1 VVILWVC
8 ILLSWGSVRSVVG
21 CHCIFYY
28 VLCWTSRDHLGAP
41 FKPFQGVY
49 LKYRGY
55 LVLPFCP
62 VFFVCL
68 TFKNHRI
75 PCILYKICL
84 FKYSRFK
91 VIIVTSFSLLGDVFW
106 PCDCVG
112 FCACL
117 RVCALVVGLALLAA
131 FRAHGAS
138 SAAVVEYGLCAIAN
152 LCLDAA
158 IRPLLAEAGVCP
170 GGCFFQRVGP

>member
-1 VVILWVC
+1 MSLHVF
-8 ILLSWGSVRSVVG
+8 
-21 CHCIFYY
+21 IF
-28 VLCWTSRDHLGAP
+28 VSCWTSLDHSAAS
-41 FKPFQGVY
+41 FKRCQGVY

-55 LVLPFCP
+55 LVLSFCS

-68 TFKNHRI
+68 TFNNHRI

-84 FKYSRFK
+84 FIYSRFK
-91 VIIVTSFSLLGDVFW
+91 VIIVTSFCLLGDVFW

-117 RVCALVVGLALLAA
+117 RVCALVVGVALVAA

-138 SAAVVEYGLCAIAN
+138 SAAVAEYGLWAIRKLSA
-152 LCLDAA
+152 DAA
-158 IRPLLAEAGVCP
+158 IRSLLAEAGVCS